1 MLRSG
6 SSIRPMTADPPA
18 HAGASK
24 RRVGALLGCVLGFA
38 SQVDAGEVFKCRASD
53 GSIAYRDRACA
64 EHEEALDA
72 PLLARAH
79 RSPPVESV
87 IADPPGQPAR
97 PPPVAQ
103 VRIEDPLPQMF
114 RCTSPDGSSYVNA
127 SPTPRGRYVPLW
139 TLGVGSSGPGLASG
153 TLDPRL
159 GAQYTYV
166 EDTCRAMPR
175 GELCGWWKQRA
186 DETGSER
193 RRAFNDRRA
202 LLDQEYAGARDA
214 LARFCR

>member
-1 MLRSG
+1 MAC
-6 SSIRPMTADPPA
+6 TT
-18 HAGASK
+18 
-24 RRVGALLGCVLGFA
+24 RRRGLQMRACTLCRMAVRFQIALLIVCALVTHA
-38 SQVDAGEVFKCRASD
+38 HAGEVFKCRAQD
-53 GSIAYRDRACA
+53 GRLIYQDRECA
-64 EHEEALDA
+64 ADAEKLDA
-72 PLLARAH
+72 PVLPRTYL
-79 RSPPVESV
+79 
-87 IADPPGQPAR
+87 QPASPASIPAPPELPTAG
-97 PPPVAQ
+97 PPPVTQ

-114 RCTSPDGSSYVNA
+114 RCTSPDGASYVNA
-127 SPTPRGRYVPLW
+127 SPSPRGRYVPLW

-153 TLDPRL
+153 AIDPRY

-193 RRAFNDRRA
+193 RHAFNDRRA
-202 LLDQEYAGARDA
+202 ALDQEYAGARDA